1 MAKEEIDSGTATGG
15 GYHVFLS
22 FRGPDTRNGFADCLY
37 EFMKD
42 RGIHI
47 FRDEE
52 ELRPGK
58 NISEILHA
66 VQSSKIYI
74 PIFSKDYASS
84 KWCLQELTRMVQC
97 TRQFPEKEI
106 MPIFYDVD
114 PLDVKL
120 QTEVYKNALMKHEE
134 ELGCP
139 EVKPWKEALIMVAR
153 IKGWHLK
160 DHGEGKV
167 IKDIVRKVLQK
178 IPIRNR
184 YLTPHLVGI
193 NLEVERMKRYLHLGP
208 RDLRFLV
215 IFGEPGIGKTTF
227 AKVIFNMLSPNFECQ
242 SFLANI
248 QESSSCGGIEKMQRK
263 IVADLFSFSLSETCD
278 FEEGNN
284 VIKSVLPHKRV
295 LVVFDDI
302 SYDDQFIQLV
312 ENFSQCGPGSRI
324 IITSRAIDFCYES
337 LFESREWSMYGG
349 HFHKL
354 RRMTY
359 ESAHQLFNKLAFTTD
374 SASPDLYDLSREI
387 VELLGG
393 NPLAL
398 EMFGSHLRGQS
409 RANWLSTVK
418 KLKEVPRY
426 NLPQQLQIFYDA
438 SFFVNEKKTNAMYMR
453 EALRHLSRD
462 LGRQIICQGNDR
474 QLGDRSRLWFS
485 EMALDIV
492 RAKQVD
498 NRGSSEWIDLKPSL
512 HDREVICGLIN
523 EKKALE
529 NNIEGIDSQLKVSEE
544 KVQSLQMQLER
555 SKRKKNK
562 IQVEVSQLEAKEK
575 IYLRGIVALIGL
587 VCAMLLLMLD
597 KKTQFSLP

>member
-84 KWCLQELTRMVQC
+84 KWCLQELTRMAQC

-139 EVKPWKEALIMVAR
+139 EVKPWKEALTMVAR

-160 DHGEGKV
+160 DQGEGKV
-167 IKDIVRKVLQK
+167 IKDIVQRVLQK

-184 YLTPHLVGI
+184 YLPPYLVGI
-193 NLEVERMKRYLHLGP
+193 DHRVSRLNKISDVGIRHQQVIVIWGKR
-208 RDLRFLV
+208 
-215 IFGEPGIGKTTF
+215 GIGKTTL
-227 AKVIFNMLSPNFECQ
+227 AKAIFNILSPKFESQC
-242 SFLANI
+242 FLENI

-263 IVADLFSFSLSETCD
+263 MVADLFSFSLSETCD

-284 VIKSVLPHKRV
+284 VIKSGLPHKRV

-302 SYDDQFIQLV
+302 SYDDQFIQLM
-312 ENFSQCGPGSRI
+312 ENFRQCGPGSRI
-324 IITSRAIDFCYES
+324 IVTSRENIYRLYSWGKLVESFYFDYMYEMWEMDS
-337 LFESREWSMYGG
+337 EC
-349 HFHKL
+349 
-354 RRMTY
+354 
-359 ESAHQLFNKLAFTTD
+359 AHQLFTKLAFTTD
-374 SASPDLYDLSREI
+374 SASPDLCDLSREI
-387 VELLGG
+387 VKFLGG

-398 EMFGSHLRGQS
+398 KVFGSHLRGQS
-409 RANWLSTVK
+409 RENWLSTVN
-418 KLKEVPRY
+418 KLKEVPCY
-426 NLPQQLQIFYDA
+426 NLPQQLQIIYDA
-438 SFFVNEKKTNAMYMR
+438 SFFVNEKRSNAMFMR
-453 EALRHLSRD
+453 EALCHLSRD

-523 EKKALE
+523 EKKALV
-529 NNIEGIDSQLKVSEE
+529 NNIEGIDSQLKVFEE

-587 VCAMLLLMLD
+587 MCAMLLLMLD